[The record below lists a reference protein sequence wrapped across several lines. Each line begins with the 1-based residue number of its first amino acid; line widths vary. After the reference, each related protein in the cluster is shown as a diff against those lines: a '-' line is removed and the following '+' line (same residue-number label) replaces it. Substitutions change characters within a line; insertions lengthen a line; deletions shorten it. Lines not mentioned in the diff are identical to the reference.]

1 MLLTYGLTGNIACGK
16 SAVESI
22 LREQGIPV
30 IDADQVARD
39 VVAPGQPTLTLIS
52 ERFGQQILCQDGS
65 LDRGKLGALVF
76 ADPSARKDLEAIT
89 HPAII
94 SETLQRLQQ
103 LEQKGECLAV
113 VSAALMVESGSYRAY
128 AGLLLV
134 TCDVEQQLQRLM
146 TRDGL
151 SQQAA
156 SARIDSQM
164 DPASKA
170 ELADRTFDNSG
181 PIGALEPQVLSWL
194 AEALATAHQS

>member
-1 MLLTYGLTGNIACGK
+1 LLTYGLTGNIACGK

>member
-1 MLLTYGLTGNIACGK
+1 MLTYGLTGNIACGK